1 MQLLIESFKVRSFF
15 SKIHFGVE
23 TNLKIIVC
31 DLVESNLGVV
41 LQLEIHRLA
50 KLEKAVNSHLLNVSF
65 SFAFVNFIF
74 NELFQHS
81 VN

>member
-1 MQLLIESFKVRSFF
+1 MRGFF
-15 SKIHFGVE
+15 SKIHFDVG

-31 DLVESNLGVV
+31 DLVESILSVV

-50 KLEKAVNSHLLNVSF
+50 KLEKAVNSHSLNVSF
-65 SFAFVNFIF
+65 RFAFVNFIF